1 MALEIPTFVKLAEAV
16 RAASGLSLP
25 RNQLAFIEARLQ
37 PAVRRLELGDV
48 RALVQRLS
56 TRNDPALVQAV
67 VEALAVTETSFFR
80 DKAPFD
86 QLKREVLPILAS
98 ARRDRPVRVW
108 CAGCA
113 TGQEAYSVALLA
125 EQLRGEG
132 APVPLEIL
140 GSDLSDRCLEKA
152 ASGLYTQFEVQ
163 RGLPIRLLIDW
174 FEQTDEMW
182 RVSPRLRQAVSW
194 RRFNLLDT
202 PDPAEVWD
210 VILCRNVLSG
220 FDDDIRRVVL
230 ERIAGVLAE
239 DGRLVLGL
247 SETVH
252 GLTDALRP
260 VPGRRGFYSRN
271 PEASRRVA

>member
-1 MALEIPTFVKLAEAV
+1 MALELPAFAKLAAAV

-25 RNQLAFIEARLQ
+25 RTQLAFIEARLQ
-37 PAVRRLELGDV
+37 PTVRRLELGD
-48 RALVQRLS
+48 APTLVQRLS
-56 TRNDPALVQAV
+56 TGSDPALIQAV
-67 VEALAVTETSFFR
+67 VEALVMTETSFFR

-86 QLKREVLPILAS
+86 QLKREVLPALAT

-108 CAGCA
+108 CVGCA
-113 TGQEAYSVALLA
+113 TGQEAYSVAMLA

-140 GSDLSDRCLEKA
+140 GTDLSDRCLEKA
-152 ASGLYTQFEVQ
+152 ATGLYTQFEVQ

-194 RRFNLLDT
+194 RRFNLLDA
-202 PDPAEVWD
+202 PDPAQAWD
-210 VILCRNVLSG
+210 LILCRNVLSD

-230 ERIAGVLAE
+230 ERLAGVLAE

-252 GLTDALRP
+252 GVSDAFRP
-260 VPGRRGFYSRN
+260 VPGRRGLYARN
-271 PEASRRVA
+271 PEAARQVA

>member
-1 MALEIPTFVKLAEAV
+1 VTLESSAFAKLAAAV

-25 RNQLAFIEARLQ
+25 RSQLAFIEARLQ

-48 RALVQRLS
+48 QTLVQRLS
-56 TRNDPALVQAV
+56 TGRDPGLIQAV
-67 VEALAVTETSFFR
+67 VEALAVTETAFFR
-80 DKAPFD
+80 DKTPFD
-86 QLKREVLPILAS
+86 QLKREVLPALAS

-132 APVPLEIL
+132 APVPFEIL
-140 GSDLSDRCLEKA
+140 GTDLSDRCLEKA

-174 FEQTDEMW
+174 FEQIDEMW
-182 RVSPRLRQAVSW
+182 RVTPRLRQMVSW
-194 RRFNLLDT
+194 RRFNLLDA
-202 PDPAEVWD
+202 PDPAQVWD
-210 VILCRNVLSG
+210 VILCRNVLCD

-230 ERIAGVLAE
+230 QRMAGVLAE
-239 DGRLVLGL
+239 DGRLLLGL

-252 GLTDALRP
+252 GLTDAFRP
-260 VPGRRGFYSRN
+260 VPGRRGLYTRN

>member
-1 MALEIPTFVKLAEAV
+1 VALDLPAFARLVDAV

-25 RNQLAFIEARLQ
+25 LGQLAFIEARLQ

-48 RALVQRLS
+48 QTLVQRLS
-56 TRNDPALVQAV
+56 RRDDSVLIQAV

-80 DKAPFD
+80 DKTPFE
-86 QLKREVLPILAS
+86 QLKREVLPALAS

-140 GSDLSDRCLEKA
+140 GTDLSERCLEKA

-163 RGLPIRLLIDW
+163 RGLPIRLLVDW

-182 RVSPRLRQAVSW
+182 RVTPRLRQAVSW
-194 RRFNLLDT
+194 RRFNLLDA
-202 PDPAEVWD
+202 PDPEQAWD

-220 FDDDIRRVVL
+220 FDDDIRRGVL
-230 ERIAGVLAE
+230 DRMAGVLAE
-239 DGRLVLGL
+239 DGQLVLGL

-252 GLTDALRP
+252 GLTDAFRP
-260 VPGRRGFYSRN
+260 VPGRRGLYARD

>member
-1 MALEIPTFVKLAEAV
+1 MPLEHPAFVQLAAAV

-25 RNQLAFIEARLQ
+25 PGQIAFIEARLQ
-37 PAVRRLELGDV
+37 PTVRRLELAD
-48 RALVQRLS
+48 AQTLVQRLM
-56 TRNDPALVQAV
+56 RGDDPALIHAV
-67 VEALAVTETSFFR
+67 VEALAVTETCFFR
-80 DKAPFD
+80 DKTPFE
-86 QLKREVLPILAS
+86 QLKHEVLPALA
-98 ARRDRPVRVW
+98 AVRRDRPVRVW

-125 EQLRGEG
+125 EQLRNEG

-140 GSDLSDRCLEKA
+140 GTDLSERCLEKA

-182 RVSPRLRQAVSW
+182 RVEPRLRQAVSW
-194 RRFNLLDT
+194 RRFNLLDA

-220 FDDDIRRVVL
+220 FDDDVRRAVL
-230 ERIAGVLAE
+230 GRLAGVLAE

-260 VPGRRGFYSRN
+260 IPGRRGLYAPN
-271 PEASRRVA
+271 EASRQVA

>member
-1 MALEIPTFVKLAEAV
+1 MALELPAFAKLAAAV

-25 RNQLAFIEARLQ
+25 RTQLAFIEARLQ
-37 PAVRRLELGDV
+37 PTVRRLELGD
-48 RALVQRLS
+48 APTLVQRLS
-56 TRNDPALVQAV
+56 TGSDPALIQAV
-67 VEALAVTETSFFR
+67 VEALVMTETSFFR
-80 DKAPFD
+80 DKTPFD
-86 QLKREVLPILAS
+86 QLKREVLPALAT

-108 CAGCA
+108 CVGCA
-113 TGQEAYSVALLA
+113 TGQEAYSVAMLA

-140 GSDLSDRCLEKA
+140 GTDLSDRCLEKA
-152 ASGLYTQFEVQ
+152 ATGLYTQFEVQ
-163 RGLPIRLLIDW
+163 RGLPIRLLIEW

-194 RRFNLLDT
+194 RRFNLLDA
-202 PDPAEVWD
+202 PDPAQAWD
-210 VILCRNVLSG
+210 LILCRNVLSD

-230 ERIAGVLAE
+230 ERLAGVLAE

-252 GLTDALRP
+252 GVSDAFRP
-260 VPGRRGFYSRN
+260 VPGRRGLYARN
-271 PEASRRVA
+271 PEAARQVA

>member
-1 MALEIPTFVKLAEAV
+1 VALDHAAFAKLAAAV
-16 RAASGLSLP
+16 RAAAGLSLP
-25 RNQLAFIEARLQ
+25 PGQLAFIEARLQ
-37 PAVRRLELGDV
+37 PAIRRLELGDV
-48 RALVQRLS
+48 QSLVQRLS
-56 TRNDPALVQAV
+56 TGADPVLIQAV
-67 VEALAVTETSFFR
+67 VEALATNETSFFR
-80 DKAPFD
+80 DKTPFD
-86 QLKREVLPILAS
+86 QLKREVLPALSA

-140 GSDLSDRCLEKA
+140 GTDLSERCLEKA

-182 RVSPRLRQAVSW
+182 RVSPRLRQAVDW
-194 RRFNLLDT
+194 KRFNLLEA
-202 PDPAEVWD
+202 PEPAPAWD
-210 VILCRNVLSG
+210 VILCRNVLAG
-220 FDDDIRRVVL
+220 FDDDIRRAVL
-230 ERIAGVLAE
+230 ERMAGVLAE
-239 DGRLVLGL
+239 DGLLVLGL

-252 GLTDALRP
+252 GLTDVFRP
-260 VPGRRGFYSRN
+260 VPGRRGLYARD
-271 PEASRRVA
+271 PAAARRVA